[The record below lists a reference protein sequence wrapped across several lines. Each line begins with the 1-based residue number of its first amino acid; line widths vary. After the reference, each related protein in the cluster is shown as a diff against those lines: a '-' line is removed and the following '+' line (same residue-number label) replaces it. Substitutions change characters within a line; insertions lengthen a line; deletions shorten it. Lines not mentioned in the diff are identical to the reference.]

1 VISAGDLEI
10 LNVLRIFR
18 ESLRIFVSSLV
29 SQMIY
34 QLVDC
39 VKISSEILRASIYRR
54 LPKIGIAEQAEAVMG
69 AATPSIIHEIL
80 SKCPWNKLLRPFID
94 SVSPILTRSS

>member
-1 VISAGDLEI
+1 MIPAGDLEI
-10 LNVLRIFR
+10 FNVHSIFR

-54 LPKIGIAEQAEAVMG
+54 LPQIGIAEQAEAVMG
-69 AATPSIIHEIL
+69 TTAPSIIHEIL
-80 SKCPWNKLLRPFID
+80 SKRPWNKLLRPFID